1 MDFAALI
8 YHRQEFLDGQWWL
21 PLTAQL
27 VHFSFP
33 HALINGA
40 GAALLFVFF
49 RPWLRGT
56 SQWLALMGGWLAVAA
71 MVVADA
77 HCSYYAGAS
86 GALQGWAAGGALA
99 MFRASGEHWDRRR
112 WLGLSLLL
120 LLLLK
125 MWLLPHMTA
134 TDLSWGVPVY
144 QPAHWAGTVGG
155 LLFVGMGTLS
165 FAPSQNHRADPQRAG
180 HQ

>member
-8 YHRQEFLDGQWWL
+8 YHRQAFLDGQWWL
-21 PLTAQL
+21 PFTAQL

-33 HALINGA
+33 HVLVNGA
-40 GAALLFVFF
+40 GAVFLYVFF
-49 RPWLRGT
+49 HPWLRGT
-56 SQWLALMGGWLAVAA
+56 SQWLGLLGGWIAVA
-71 MVVADA
+71 VVVIADA
-77 HCSYYAGAS
+77 SCGYYAGAS

-99 MFRASGEHWDRRR
+99 MVGASGSRWDRRR

-125 MWLLPHMTA
+125 MWLLPQMTA
-134 TDLSWGVPVY
+134 TDLLWGAPVY

-155 LLFVGMGTLS
+155 LLFVGMWTLG
-165 FAPSQNHRADPQRAG
+165 FATSQKQRADHQRAK